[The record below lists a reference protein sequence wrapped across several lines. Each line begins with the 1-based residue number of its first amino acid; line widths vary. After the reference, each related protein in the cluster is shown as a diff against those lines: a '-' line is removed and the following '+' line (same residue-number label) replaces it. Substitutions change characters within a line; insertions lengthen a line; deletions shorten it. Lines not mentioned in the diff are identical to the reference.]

1 MTLLLGLFLIPF
13 VLLII
18 QKSNKLTATK
28 KTKILLN
35 ISLILISI
43 IYIILCWIIKAEPFN
58 FEEHYSVEYMIF
70 NGEYLLY
77 SGLIVMF
84 TPFIWIIFVHFIK
97 MIFKA
102 IRVRKN
108 AIIKREDDYIY
119 YRGDLDKI
127 SPSIIMFTSI
137 FDLDM
142 KKSIASTILK
152 LKLTGYIEEKNNS
165 LIYTNKD
172 KEGLL
177 DSEKMILDYI
187 KTNTFDK
194 NLYKQTIEKETLKNK
209 YITKNHGGI
218 FGRIL
223 KIIIAICVPFII
235 FNISVKLDDY
245 VFDYYHVWP
254 EKDGH
259 SYILLKKSKD
269 IADLHK
275 EVKDENDYYHREMAD
290 GSISYSYDE
299 IRADKL
305 QYGVVRKTFGLVIL
319 TTFIIG
325 FFSIFVLISLYVV
338 ISQIVNI
345 NKNYTRTI
353 KGKQL
358 LNKAYALKNYL
369 KDYSLI
375 KQRTEKELV
384 LWEYYLVYA
393 VALDVNEDIEDN
405 IIQKY
410 IKNI

>member
-1 MTLLLGLFLIPF
+1 MTLLIGLFLIPF
-13 VLLII
+13 ILLII
-18 QKSNKLTATK
+18 QKSNEVTATK
-28 KTKILLN
+28 KRKIILN

-43 IYIILCWIIKAEPFN
+43 LYIIICWIVKAEPFN

-77 SGLIVMF
+77 SGIIVMF

-119 YRGDLDKI
+119 YRGNLDKI
-127 SPSIIMFTSI
+127 SPSIIMFTSM

-172 KEGLL
+172 EGKLL
-177 DSEKMILDYI
+177 DSEKMVLDYI
-187 KTNTFDK
+187 RQNRFDK

-209 YITKNHGGI
+209 YIAKNHGGI
-218 FGRIL
+218 FGRIV
-223 KIIIAICVPFII
+223 KIIIAVCIPFVI
-235 FNISVKLDDY
+235 FNISVQLDDY
-245 VFDYYHVWP
+245 IFEYYHVWP

-259 SYILLKKSKD
+259 SYIRVKSAKD

-299 IRADKL
+299 IRADRL
-305 QYGVVRKTFGLVIL
+305 QYGVVRKAFSLVIL

-353 KGKQL
+353 KGKRL

-393 VALDVNEDIEDN
+393 VALDVNEDIEDKL
-405 IIQKY
+405 IQKY

>member
-1 MTLLLGLFLIPF
+1 
-13 VLLII
+13 
-18 QKSNKLTATK
+18 
-28 KTKILLN
+28 
-35 ISLILISI
+35 
-43 IYIILCWIIKAEPFN
+43 
-58 FEEHYSVEYMIF
+58 
-70 NGEYLLY
+70 
-77 SGLIVMF
+77 
-84 TPFIWIIFVHFIK
+84 
-97 MIFKA
+97 
-102 IRVRKN
+102 
-108 AIIKREDDYIY
+108 
-119 YRGDLDKI
+119 
-127 SPSIIMFTSI
+127 MFTSM

-172 KEGLL
+172 EGKLL
-177 DSEKMILDYI
+177 DSEKMVLDYI
-187 KTNTFDK
+187 RQNRFDK

-209 YITKNHGGI
+209 YIAKNHGGI
-218 FGRIL
+218 FGRIV
-223 KIIIAICVPFII
+223 KIIIAVCIPFVI
-235 FNISVKLDDY
+235 FNISVQLDDY
-245 VFDYYHVWP
+245 IFEYYHVWP

-259 SYILLKKSKD
+259 SYIRVKSAKD

-299 IRADKL
+299 IRADRL
-305 QYGVVRKTFGLVIL
+305 QYGVVRKAFSLVIL

-353 KGKQL
+353 KGKRL

-393 VALDVNEDIEDN
+393 VALDVNEDIEDKL
-405 IIQKY
+405 IQKY